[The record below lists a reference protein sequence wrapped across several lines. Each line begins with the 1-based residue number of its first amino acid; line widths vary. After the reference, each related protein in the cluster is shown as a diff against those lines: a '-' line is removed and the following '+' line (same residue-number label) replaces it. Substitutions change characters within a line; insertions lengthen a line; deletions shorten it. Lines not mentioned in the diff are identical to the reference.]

1 MINGD
6 EKTIIKN
13 FIEGKI
19 SSEDFQN
26 EVVEN
31 DGLQNYLENNARYTP
46 RFLKESGDK
55 LWVYLACID
64 VGYVGG
70 RYDMHALVYELFKEN
85 GYKPAKKYADDFRV
99 YLKLL
104 EAVGYVDCPEITEE
118 LIRSLPPVKF
128 SEKVKILKTK
138 IKEIFR
144 YDENPPEWIQE
155 PDWQCRNGKPMI
167 FRGQYDIDGGCRYI
181 FYDDEGIIEIEQYD

>member
-46 RFLKESGDK
+46 RFLKDSGDK

-104 EAVGYVDCPEITEE
+104 DAVGYVDCPEITEE

>member
-31 DGLQNYLENNARYTP
+31 NGLQNYLENNARYTP
-46 RFLKESGDK
+46 RFLKDSGDK

-85 GYKPAKKYADDFRV
+85 DYKPAKKYADDFRV

-144 YDENPPEWIQE
+144 YDDNPPEWIQE

>member
-85 GYKPAKKYADDFRV
+85 DYKPAKKYADDFRV

>member
-1 MINGD
+1 MTNGD
-6 EKTIIKN
+6 EKTVIKN

-19 SSEDFQN
+19 SPEDFQN
-26 EVVEN
+26 EVVLN
-31 DGLQNYLENNARYTP
+31 DALQNYLENNARYTP

-64 VGYVGG
+64 VSYVGG
-70 RYDMHALVYELFKEN
+70 RYDLHALVYELFKEN

-104 EAVGYVDCPEITEE
+104 DAVGYVDCPEITEE

>member
-46 RFLKESGDK
+46 RFLKDSGDK

-118 LIRSLPPVKF
+118 LIRGLPPVKF

>member
-31 DGLQNYLENNARYTP
+31 NGLQNYLENNARYTP

-85 GYKPAKKYADDFRV
+85 DYKPAKKYADDFRV

-104 EAVGYVDCPEITEE
+104 DAVGYVDCPEITEE

>member
-104 EAVGYVDCPEITEE
+104 DAVGYVDCPEITEE

>member
-26 EVVEN
+26 EVVLN
-31 DGLQNYLENNARYTP
+31 DALQNYLESNARYTP

-64 VGYVGG
+64 VSYVGG

-104 EAVGYVDCPEITEE
+104 DAVGYVDCPEITEE

>member
-55 LWVYLACID
+55 LWAYLACID

-85 GYKPAKKYADDFRV
+85 DYKPAKKYADDFRV

-104 EAVGYVDCPEITEE
+104 DAVGYVDCPEITEE

>member
-85 GYKPAKKYADDFRV
+85 DYKPAKKYADDFRV

-155 PDWQCRNGKPMI
+155 PDWQCRNGKQMI
-167 FRGQYDIDGGCRYI
+167 FRGQYDIDGGCRYV

>member
-85 GYKPAKKYADDFRV
+85 DYKPAKKYADDFRV

-167 FRGQYDIDGGCRYI
+167 FRGQYDIDGGCRYV

>member
-118 LIRSLPPVKF
+118 LIRNLPPVKF

>member
-31 DGLQNYLENNARYTP
+31 NGLQNYLENNARYTP

-85 GYKPAKKYADDFRV
+85 DYKPAKKYADDFRV

-167 FRGQYDIDGGCRYI
+167 FRGQYDIDGGCRYV

>member
-85 GYKPAKKYADDFRV
+85 DYKPAKKYADDFRV

-155 PDWQCRNGKPMI
+155 PVWQCRNGKPMI

>member
-85 GYKPAKKYADDFRV
+85 DYKPAKKYADDFRV

-104 EAVGYVDCPEITEE
+104 ETVGYVDCPEITEE

>member
-6 EKTIIKN
+6 EKTIIK
-13 FIEGKI
+13 I
-19 SSEDFQN
+19 SSEDFQK

-31 DGLQNYLENNARYTP
+31 NGLQNYLENNARYTP

-85 GYKPAKKYADDFRV
+85 DYKPAKKYADDFRV

-104 EAVGYVDCPEITEE
+104 DAVGYVDCPEITEE

-167 FRGQYDIDGGCRYI
+167 FRGQYDIDGGCRYV

>member
-46 RFLKESGDK
+46 RFLKDSGDK

-85 GYKPAKKYADDFRV
+85 DYKPAKKYADDFRV

>member
-31 DGLQNYLENNARYTP
+31 NGLQNYLENNARYTP
-46 RFLKESGDK
+46 RFLKDSGDK

-85 GYKPAKKYADDFRV
+85 DYKPAKKYADDFRV

-104 EAVGYVDCPEITEE
+104 DAVGYVDCPEITEE

>member
-1 MINGD
+1 MTNID
-6 EKTIIKN
+6 EKTVIKN

-19 SSEDFQN
+19 SPEDFQN
-26 EVVEN
+26 EVVLN
-31 DGLQNYLENNARYTP
+31 DALQNYLENNARYTP

-64 VGYVGG
+64 ISYVGG
-70 RYDMHALVYELFKEN
+70 RYDLHALVYELFKED

-104 EAVGYVDCPEITEE
+104 DAVGYVDCPEITEG
-118 LIRSLPPVKF
+118 LIMDLPPVKF
-128 SEKVKILKTK
+128 SEKVKILKAK

-144 YDENPPEWIQE
+144 YDKNPPEWIQE
-155 PDWQCRNGKPMI
+155 PEWQIRNGKPMI
-167 FRGQYDIDGGCRYI
+167 FRGQYEIPDGCRYV
-181 FYDDEGIIEIEQYD
+181 FYDDEGEIEIEQYD

>member
-46 RFLKESGDK
+46 RFLKDSGDK

>member
-31 DGLQNYLENNARYTP
+31 NGLQNYLENNARYTP

-55 LWVYLACID
+55 LWAYLACID

-85 GYKPAKKYADDFRV
+85 DYKPAKKYADDFRV

-144 YDENPPEWIQE
+144 YDDNPPEWIQE

>member
-46 RFLKESGDK
+46 RFLKDSGDK

-85 GYKPAKKYADDFRV
+85 DYKPAKKYADDFRV

-104 EAVGYVDCPEITEE
+104 DAVGYVDCPEITEE

>member
-46 RFLKESGDK
+46 RFLKDSGDK

-167 FRGQYDIDGGCRYI
+167 FRGQYDIDGGCRYV

>member
-31 DGLQNYLENNARYTP
+31 NGLQNYLENNARYTP

-85 GYKPAKKYADDFRV
+85 DYKPAKKYADDFRV

-118 LIRSLPPVKF
+118 LIRNLPPVKF

-167 FRGQYDIDGGCRYI
+167 FRGQYDIDGGCRYV

>member
-46 RFLKESGDK
+46 RFLKDSGDK

-85 GYKPAKKYADDFRV
+85 DYKPAKKYADDFRV

-104 EAVGYVDCPEITEE
+104 DAVGYVDCPEITEE

-167 FRGQYDIDGGCRYI
+167 FRGQYDIDGGCRYV

>member
-6 EKTIIKN
+6 EKTITKN

-85 GYKPAKKYADDFRV
+85 DYKPAKKYADDFRV

-167 FRGQYDIDGGCRYI
+167 FRGQYDIDGGCRYV

>member
-31 DGLQNYLENNARYTP
+31 NGLQNYLENNARYTP

-85 GYKPAKKYADDFRV
+85 DYKPAKKYADDFRV

-104 EAVGYVDCPEITEE
+104 DAVGYVDCPEITEE

-167 FRGQYDIDGGCRYI
+167 FRGQYDIDGGCRYV

>member
-167 FRGQYDIDGGCRYI
+167 FRGQYDIDGGCRYV

>member
-46 RFLKESGDK
+46 RFLKDSGDK

-104 EAVGYVDCPEITEE
+104 DAVGYVDCPEITEE

-167 FRGQYDIDGGCRYI
+167 FRGQYDIDGGCRYV

>member
-46 RFLKESGDK
+46 RFLKDSGD
-55 LWVYLACID
+55 
-64 VGYVGG
+64 
-70 RYDMHALVYELFKEN
+70 
-85 GYKPAKKYADDFRV
+85 
-99 YLKLL
+99 
-104 EAVGYVDCPEITEE
+104 
-118 LIRSLPPVKF
+118 
-128 SEKVKILKTK
+128 
-138 IKEIFR
+138 
-144 YDENPPEWIQE
+144 
-155 PDWQCRNGKPMI
+155 
-167 FRGQYDIDGGCRYI
+167 
-181 FYDDEGIIEIEQYD
+181 

>member
-31 DGLQNYLENNARYTP
+31 NGLQNYLENNARYTP

-85 GYKPAKKYADDFRV
+85 DYKPAKKYADDFRV

-104 EAVGYVDCPEITEE
+104 EAVGYVNCPEITEE

-144 YDENPPEWIQE
+144 YDDNPPEWIQE

>member
-1 MINGD
+1 MISGD
-6 EKTIIKN
+6 EKTVIKD

-19 SSEDFQN
+19 SPEDFQN

-85 GYKPAKKYADDFRV
+85 DYKPAKKYADDFRV

-138 IKEIFR
+138 IKEFFR
-144 YDENPPEWIQE
+144 YDDNPPEWIQE

>member
-1 MINGD
+1 MISGD
-6 EKTIIKN
+6 EKTVIKD

-19 SSEDFQN
+19 SPEDFQN
-26 EVVEN
+26 EVVLN

-64 VGYVGG
+64 IGYVGG
-70 RYDMHALVYELFKEN
+70 RYDLHALVYELFKED

-104 EAVGYVDCPEITEE
+104 DAVGYVDCPEITEG
-118 LIRSLPPVKF
+118 LIRGLPPVKF
-128 SEKVKILKTK
+128 SENVKILKAK

-144 YDENPPEWIQE
+144 YDKNPPEWIQE

-167 FRGQYDIDGGCRYI
+167 FREQYDITGGCRYV
-181 FYDDEGIIEIEQYD
+181 FYDEEGEMAIEQYD

>member
-31 DGLQNYLENNARYTP
+31 NGLQNYLENNARYTP

-85 GYKPAKKYADDFRV
+85 DYKPAKKYADDFRV

>member
-70 RYDMHALVYELFKEN
+70 RYDMPALLYELFKEN
-85 GYKPAKKYADDFRV
+85 DYKPAKKYADDFRV